1 MIPVKGHIGLYRDE
15 NSNAIINNN
24 DSIYND
30 YINSKNKL
38 IENQEKLMTLEYEM
52 VEIKNLLKLVLEN
65 K

>member
-15 NSNAIINNN
+15 SSNAIINNN

-30 YINSKNKL
+30 YIKSKNKL
-38 IENQEKLMTLEYEM
+38 IENQEKLTTLENELA
-52 VEIKNLLKLVLEN
+52 EIKILLKSVLEN